1 MKKECLDKLAFTNNG
16 IILILQ
22 KTVISDKYYTQTK
35 LDTLAALVMAE
46 SAVDATPSSDTISV
60 ARIAL
65 DICKNRVFK

>member
-1 MKKECLDKLAFTNNG
+1 M
-16 IILILQ
+16 ILQ

-46 SAVDATPSSDTISV
+46 SAVDTTPSSDTLSV
-60 ARIAL
+60 AKIAL